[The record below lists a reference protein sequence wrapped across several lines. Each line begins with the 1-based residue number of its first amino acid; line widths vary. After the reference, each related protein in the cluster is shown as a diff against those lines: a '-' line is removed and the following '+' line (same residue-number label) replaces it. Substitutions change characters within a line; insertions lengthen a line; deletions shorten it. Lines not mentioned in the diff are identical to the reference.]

1 MWQKIISL
9 EQKKLYFQ
17 KKVKFLQQEYLN
29 NKIIYPDQKDIFAAF
44 HLTPFEKVKVVLL
57 GQDPYHGSNQAHG
70 LSFSIKSL
78 HRPPSLN
85 NIFKELNNDLQINN
99 HKNDLTSWALQGV
112 LLLNTILTVQK
123 DQPLSHHN
131 IGWQTF
137 TKNIFKALQTKK
149 NIVYLLWGK
158 FAQNYQ
164 KYIIKE
170 NNYIIK
176 SSHPSPFSAF
186 KNFFGSK
193 PFSKINIYLKFHG
206 IKEINWVL

>member
-44 HLTPFEKVKVVLL
+44 RLTPFEKVKVVLL
-57 GQDPYHGSNQAHG
+57 GQDPYHGPNQAHG
-70 LSFSIKSL
+70 LSFSVKSL
-78 HRPPSLN
+78 YRPPSLN
-85 NIFKELNNDLQINN
+85 NIFKELNNDLQVNN

-112 LLLNTILTVQK
+112 LLLNAILTVQK
-123 DQPLSHHN
+123 GQPLSHHN
-131 IGWQTF
+131 IGWQEF
-137 TKNIFKALQTKK
+137 TKNIFKTLQTKK
-149 NIVYLLWGK
+149 NIVYLLWGN

-176 SSHPSPFSAF
+176 SSHPSPLSAF
-186 KNFFGSK
+186 KSFFGSK
-193 PFSKINIYLKFHG
+193 PFSKINIYLKSHG